1 MGENGKALIE
11 FAGVDLSLG
20 DAQILRDVSWE
31 LKPGEHWVVL
41 GPNGCGKTSL
51 LKLIR
56 GEHAPD
62 PERGRRVY
70 RWNGRESES
79 PVFAKEDIAFV
90 SPEQQERYLQIEWDR
105 TAWDVVLTG
114 FHGTDYLYREL
125 TRKETS
131 SAHALVKRLEVD
143 PLMERNVQT
152 LSQGELRRVLVARA
166 LVGRPKVLL
175 LDEVCDGLDVSTRNR
190 LLAWIE
196 NIARKETQIVMATH
210 REEEFIPSLT
220 HVMEMDDGEVKRL
233 SPFAERFGKQAKL
246 VGRTASPTRQFTE
259 LIRPTKK
266 KTRTKPFLFRLENA
280 SVYQEKKWI
289 LRDAHLRI
297 DRGEHWAILGHNG
310 AGKSTLLKL
319 LLGEMHQA
327 LGGKVER
334 FNETRRHTLWEI
346 RQRVGFVS
354 MDFQM
359 RFREELSGSDAIGT
373 GFFGGH
379 VLYDK
384 LSRKQQDKVE
394 ELIDLF
400 ELGEFAKLP
409 ATSISYG
416 QLRRILI
423 ARALVHDPEVLILD
437 EPFDGLES
445 SIREVL
451 DRQLERIGK
460 LGTSMIMVTH
470 HPEDLPRCM
479 THGLV
484 IDDGRIVK
492 QGLLNAS

>member
-1 MGENGKALIE
+1 MGENGEALIE
-11 FAGVDLSLG
+11 FDGVDLSLG
-20 DAQILRDVSWE
+20 NTRILSDVSWE

-125 TRKETS
+125 TRKETN
-131 SAHALVKRLEVD
+131 SARALVKRLEVD
-143 PLMERNVQT
+143 TLMKRNVQT
-152 LSQGELRRVLVARA
+152 LSQGELRRILVARA
-166 LVGRPKVLL
+166 LVGRPKLLL
-175 LDEVCDGLDVSTRNR
+175 LDEVCDGLDVRTRNR

-196 NIARKETQIVMATH
+196 TIARKETQIVMATH

-220 HVMEMDDGEVKRL
+220 HVLEMGPGTVKRL
-233 SPFAERFGKQAKL
+233 CPFSERFGKKAKL
-246 VGRTASPTRQFTE
+246 AGRKASPTRQFTE
-259 LIRPTKK
+259 LIRPARK
-266 KTRTKPFLFRLENA
+266 RNSTKPFLFRLEDV
-280 SVYQEKKWI
+280 SVYQGKKWI
-289 LRDAHLRI
+289 LRDANLRV
-297 DRGEHWAILGHNG
+297 DRGEQWAILGHNG

-327 LGGKVER
+327 LGGTVER

-359 RFREELSGSDAIGT
+359 RFREELSGADAIGT

-384 LSRKQQDKVE
+384 LSRQQQRKVD
-394 ELIDLF
+394 ELIELF
-400 ELGEFAKLP
+400 DLGEFAKLP
-409 ATSISYG
+409 ATAISYG

-445 SIREVL
+445 SIREAL
-451 DRQLERIGK
+451 DRQLERIAD
-460 LGTSMIMVTH
+460 LGTGMIMVTH
-470 HPEDLPRCM
+470 HPEDLPQCM

-492 QGLLNAS
+492 QGLLRVA

>member
-1 MGENGKALIE
+1 MGENGEALIE
-11 FAGVDLSLG
+11 FDGVDLSLG
-20 DAQILRDVSWE
+20 NTRILSDVSWE

-125 TRKETS
+125 TRKETN
-131 SAHALVKRLEVD
+131 AARALVKRLEVD
-143 PLMERNVQT
+143 TLMKRNVQT
-152 LSQGELRRVLVARA
+152 LSQGELRRILVARA
-166 LVGRPKVLL
+166 LVGRPKLLL
-175 LDEVCDGLDVSTRNR
+175 LDEVCDGLDVRTRNR

-196 NIARKETQIVMATH
+196 TIARKETQIVMATH

-220 HVMEMDDGEVKRL
+220 HVLEMGPGTVKQL
-233 SPFAERFGKQAKL
+233 SPFSERFGKKAKL
-246 VGRTASPTRQFTE
+246 AGRKASPTRQFTE
-259 LIRPTKK
+259 LIRPAEK
-266 KTRTKPFLFRLENA
+266 RNSTKPFLFRLEDV
-280 SVYQEKKWI
+280 SVYQGKKWI
-289 LRDAHLRI
+289 LRDANLRV

-327 LGGKVER
+327 LGGTVER
-334 FNETRRHTLWEI
+334 FNEPRRHTLWEI

-359 RFREELSGSDAIGT
+359 RFREELSGADAIGT

-384 LSRKQQDKVE
+384 LSRQQQRKVN
-394 ELIDLF
+394 ELIELF
-400 ELGEFAKLP
+400 DLGEFAKLP

-445 SIREVL
+445 SIREAL
-451 DRQLERIGK
+451 DRQLERIAD
-460 LGTSMIMVTH
+460 LGTGMIMVTH
-470 HPEDLPRCM
+470 HPEDLPQCM

-484 IDDGRIVK
+484 VEDGRIVK
-492 QGLLNAS
+492 QGVLRVA